1 MSGLIVASRRIS
13 FNRRGVIGNSERE
26 IASAGCRGEV
36 MTSISTL
43 TAVASAICT
52 AFMAFAQPS
61 HSGTSRRGSGD
72 ALFSWVDE
80 IIRKTWRE
88 QHFSPP
94 WAQAT
99 RPTTHRFPDAT
110 GSIGNQ
116 ALTAKSIPGAALPA
130 RKRPWPV
137 GRISWVAAQPI
148 ERRSSCRPAPP
159 KSSAESS

>member
-1 MSGLIVASRRIS
+1 V
-13 FNRRGVIGNSERE
+13 ERE

-94 WAQAT
+94 WAQVT
-99 RPTTHRFPDAT
+99 RPTMQRFPDRNRVDRQPSCDHEVYPRRSPT
-110 GSIGNQ
+110 GQEAPVASRSDILGRG
-116 ALTAKSIPGAALPA
+116 TADRAAVFLPA
-130 RKRPWPV
+130 
-137 GRISWVAAQPI
+137 S
-148 ERRSSCRPAPP
+148 PA
-159 KSSAESS
+159 